1 MRNGSKLMLGTA
13 QLGTKYGIANVAGM
27 PSIQTS
33 CELIKYAVTSG
44 IGYLDTAPGYGESEK
59 MIGDCLN
66 NLHLN
71 SKPVIV
77 TKLPSVQVLGFKT
90 EEERK
95 SFVYSSITSSL
106 KNLKRSSLEMCLLH
120 DPMDMT
126 YQKGEIIKILSDLKQ
141 RRLIHKIGVSV
152 YNPQDIEMYLNL
164 GCFDS
169 IQVPINLFDQ
179 RLIRNGMLEKLSEKG
194 IEVFVRSI
202 YLQGLLLMAPED
214 LPDKLKQAK
223 KPLELLSKFSEETG
237 ISIKEFSFL
246 FVRDLPGVSKIII
259 GCETIDQLKENLTM
273 MELPP
278 LKKEMIK
285 EICQLFIDIP
295 IKIIDPRMWK

>member
-27 PSIQTS
+27 PSRQKS
-33 CELIKYAVTSG
+33 CELIKYAVTAG

-59 MIGDCLN
+59 MIGECLK
-66 NLHLN
+66 HLN
-71 SKPVIV
+71 VDNKPVIV
-77 TKLPSVQVLGFKT
+77 TKLPSVQTSGFKT
-90 EEERK
+90 EEERNN
-95 SFVYSSITSSL
+95 FVYSSIFSSL
-106 KNLKRSSLEMCLLH
+106 DNLKLSALDRCLLH
-120 DPMDMT
+120 DPMDMN
-126 YQKGEIIKILSDLKQ
+126 YQNGEIINILRDLKQ
-141 RRLIHKIGVSV
+141 RRIIHKIGVSV

-179 RLIRNGMLEKLSEKG
+179 RLIRNGMLEQLSEKG
-194 IEVFVRSI
+194 IEIFVRSI
-202 YLQGLLLMAPED
+202 YLQGLLLMAPEH
-214 LPDKLKQAK
+214 LPDQLKQAK
-223 KPLELLSKFSEETG
+223 KPLERLAKYSEETG
-237 ISIKEFSFL
+237 ISIKELSFL

-259 GCETIDQLKENLTM
+259 GCETIDQLKDNLKM

-285 EICQLFIDIP
+285 EINQLFLDIP